1 MLFGLFL
8 IHGNPWVICL
18 GTGLF
23 LFGYASIV
31 AAEEVFLNGKFGAE
45 YEAYCRDVN
54 RWWPKLGRLSTATRG
69 MRFNWRRVVMKD
81 YSTASA
87 WLTAALV
94 LFAYEAVYDFGLVAA
109 QPRLAA
115 AAALLVLLVGA
126 MFAVR
131 RAKKTGRLTEH
142 SA

>member
-1 MLFGLFL
+1 MYVILHIILF
-8 IHGNPWVICL
+8 
-18 GTGLF
+18 F
-23 LFGYASIV
+23 LFKQKTA
-31 AAEEVFLNGKFGAE
+31 
-45 YEAYCRDVN
+45 YEMRISDWSSDVCSSD
-54 RWWPKLGRLSTATRG
+54 LLSTATRG

-115 AAALLVLLVGA
+115 AAALLVLSGRASCRERVCQYVQDQVV
-126 MFAVR
+126 AVYL
-131 RAKKTGRLTEH
+131 KKKIHPLTLYTIIFLL
-142 SA
+142 